1 MTKNLFSHSPAPSDG
16 AQPRDSPKSSGGK
29 FRRRLLLSFVRL
41 WWLWLVAA
49 ALVALAYV
57 VHTAKEHPPIQLEV
71 KRDTRIDVTPE
82 EVRSIRDIGQ
92 WEFLAVSTEELVEWS
107 RSRTFST
114 DRLVRIYSGTL
125 RLGIDL
131 RKAPA
136 DWFTSLPDS
145 TASLHLPPVELL
157 DSNFIDEARTR
168 SFYEK
173 GICPP
178 KALDDLYARAR
189 QQMLHRCLTPQ
200 NLKQAENNAR
210 QQFTKLFEAMGFRQ
224 VILTFGEPTKTK
236 TKAKM

>member
-16 AQPRDSPKSSGGK
+16 AQPKDSPKSSGGK

-114 DRLVRIYSGTL
+114 DRLCASIPDAPPRHRPAEGSC
-125 RLGIDL
+125 RLV
-131 RKAPA
+131 
-136 DWFTSLPDS
+136 
-145 TASLHLPPVELL
+145 HLV
-157 DSNFIDEARTR
+157 A
-168 SFYEK
+168 
-173 GICPP
+173 
-178 KALDDLYARAR
+178 
-189 QQMLHRCLTPQ
+189 
-200 NLKQAENNAR
+200 
-210 QQFTKLFEAMGFRQ
+210 
-224 VILTFGEPTKTK
+224 
-236 TKAKM
+236 